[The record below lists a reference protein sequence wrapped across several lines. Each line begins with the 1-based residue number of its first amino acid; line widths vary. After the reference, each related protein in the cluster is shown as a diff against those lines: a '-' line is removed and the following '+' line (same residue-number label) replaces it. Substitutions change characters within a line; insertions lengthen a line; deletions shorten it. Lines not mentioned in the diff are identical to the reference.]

1 MTIKIRKGIQYFS
14 RSFKHLLLLAIAVL
28 LLGTCEK
35 EPTTGSLY
43 ISTEYNGA
51 PESGV
56 ECVLYASLYAFQ
68 HYEYL
73 QKDLTDDLGE
83 VLFENLEAGWYIAE
97 AHKVKSSLLTVY
109 SVDSVEIEAG
119 KRTNKILNLFPIE

>member
-1 MTIKIRKGIQYFS
+1 MTGKSNNGSPYYF
-14 RSFKHLLLLAIAVL
+14 RYFKHLFLLVMAVF

-35 EPTTGSLY
+35 EPSPGSLL
-43 ISTEYNGA
+43 ITTEYDGS
-51 PESGV
+51 PESDV
-56 ECVLYASLYAFQ
+56 ECLIYESLYKFQ

-73 QKDLTDDLGE
+73 QKELSDDLGE

-119 KRTNKILNLFPIE
+119 KRTNKILNLFPLE